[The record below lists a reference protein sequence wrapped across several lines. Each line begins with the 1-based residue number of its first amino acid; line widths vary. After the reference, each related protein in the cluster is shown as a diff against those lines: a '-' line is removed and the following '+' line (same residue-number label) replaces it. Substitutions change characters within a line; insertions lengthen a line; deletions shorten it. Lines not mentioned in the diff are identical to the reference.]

1 MLHVPSM
8 EGLGI
13 AGSTSK
19 CNTFVQIGGEVAILT
34 ASSSGKK
41 G

>member
-8 EGLGI
+8 EGLGV
-13 AGSTSK
+13 ADSTSK
-19 CNTFVQIGGEVAILT
+19 CNTFVQIGGEVVILT
-34 ASSSGKK
+34 ASSSSKK

>member
-1 MLHVPSM
+1 M
-8 EGLGI
+8 EGLGL

-19 CNTFVQIGGEVAILT
+19 CNTFVQIGGELEILT